1 MTVSSTSVGVFTIA
15 FLLKFTDACAVSTL
29 SALFA
34 TAGVAERSENS
45 DSTADLSWE
54 VQTRL
59 LTTLLVAAEEVGQA
73 INELSRELSTNQFA
87 PLSHRQGRNLGSTFG
102 GVCSY
107 NARQIGRGLRI
118 ARRKVQYYTWL
129 LGG

>member
-1 MTVSSTSVGVFTIA
+1 MSIYYV
-15 FLLKFTDACAVSTL
+15 AVSVCMCSVYLCFCLYLNFLYNMTYL
-29 SALFA
+29 
-34 TAGVAERSENS
+34 
-45 DSTADLSWE
+45 
-54 VQTRL
+54 
-59 LTTLLVAAEEVGQA
+59 
-73 INELSRELSTNQFA
+73 
-87 PLSHRQGRNLGSTFG
+87 QGRNLGSTFG

>member
-1 MTVSSTSVGVFTIA
+1 MQVPVDDSVLSFCSSSSIISVTVSSTSVGVFTIA

-54 VQTRL
+54 VQFRL

-87 PLSHRQGRNLGSTFG
+87 PLSHRVL
-102 GVCSY
+102 
-107 NARQIGRGLRI
+107 
-118 ARRKVQYYTWL
+118 K
-129 LGG
+129 